1 MNDIITIRAFRPQ
14 SDFASYRAYLEGHR
28 AVLTDLGL
36 MAVVKSRYDHEPPPD
51 CVIVV
56 AEHAELGIVGG
67 IRIEIA
73 GASTK
78 LPMQQALG
86 TLEPR
91 IDEAIGRLSEEGL
104 GEICGLWNSGLF
116 AGRGVPLLLS
126 EAAVSLVH
134 KLGIRRLVCFVAHY
148 TLRHALKVGFQLM
161 DTLGD
166 GGAFTYPIPRIKS
179 FAMVIPDTL
188 TLASAPGSRRQ
199 RIVSLRC
206 RPQQER
212 VEAPT
217 GIPYAVRYRLH
228 LDADPVSTAIYRHI
242 AQHKAALRA

>member
-1 MNDIITIRAFRPQ
+1 MNDLITIRAFRPQ
-14 SDFASYRAYLEGHR
+14 NDPASYQAYLEGHR
-28 AVLTDLGL
+28 AVLTDLGVL
-36 MAVVKSRYDHEPPPD
+36 AVVKPKGHQEVPPD

-56 AEHAELGIVGG
+56 AEHAELGMVGG
-67 IRIEIA
+67 IRIERA
-73 GASTK
+73 GAQSK

-91 IDEAIGRLSEEGL
+91 IDEVIGRLAEEGC
-104 GEICGLWNSGLF
+104 GEICGLWNSARF

-134 KLGIRRLVCFVAHY
+134 QLGMRRLVCFVAHY

-161 DTLGD
+161 DSLGD

-179 FAMVIPDTL
+179 FAMVIPDTVI
-188 TLASAPGSRRQ
+188 LASAPGNWRQ

-206 RPQQER
+206 RPQQDR

-217 GIPYAVRYRLH
+217 GIPYAVRYRLQ
-228 LDADPVSTAIYRHI
+228 LDADPVRTAIYRHI
-242 AQHKAALRA
+242 ALEKAALRA